1 MDHIIAYLG
10 KESGSDIYK
19 VYDPESNDMIYVHD
33 GLTSEALLDKLANV
47 DLFGAVGGTGR
58 TNRSGG
64 QEIYVNISSAIRI
77 FQKGKEIC
85 ANLLME
91 LTRMQQS
98 YEREVLGDDE
108 RRKRRLRQ
116 QIHQMEQ
123 NRICIIDNSSGKRY
137 RSTTKDFCTRV
148 YSGFATNDHRLFRRI
163 LSPISKRLKSN
174 DDID

>member
-123 NRICIIDNSSGKRY
+123 NPNLYHRQFFGKAIQ
-137 RSTTKDFCTRV
+137 V
-148 YSGFATNDHRLFRRI
+148 YYEGFLYKSLFR
-163 LSPISKRLKSN
+163 LCHKRSQTL
-174 DDID
+174 